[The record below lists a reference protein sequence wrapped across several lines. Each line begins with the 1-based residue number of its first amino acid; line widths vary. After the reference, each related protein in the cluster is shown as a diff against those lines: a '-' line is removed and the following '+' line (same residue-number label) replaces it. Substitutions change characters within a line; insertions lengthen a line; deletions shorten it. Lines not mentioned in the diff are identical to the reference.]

1 MYININ
7 IYRYRQCVCVTKQSE
22 RSKRLG
28 STVRV
33 GYSRLESDIVSR
45 IRLHNSY
52 PYTMNV
58 YVLDSVQIQNKHV
71 KSIDDISII
80 EIVIV

>member
-1 MYININ
+1 MYVYISIN
-7 IYRYRQCVCVTKQSE
+7 IYRYRQCVCVIKQSE

-28 STVRV
+28 STVRI

-45 IRLHNSY
+45 IRLQNIY

-58 YVLDSVQIQNKHV
+58 YVLDSVQIQNKNV
-71 KSIDDISII
+71 KSIDNISKI
-80 EIVIV
+80 

>member
-1 MYININ
+1 MYVYISIN
-7 IYRYRQCVCVTKQSE
+7 IYRYRQCVCVIKQSE

-28 STVRV
+28 STVRI

-45 IRLHNSY
+45 ICLQNIY

-58 YVLDSVQIQNKHV
+58 YVLDSVQIQNKNV
-71 KSIDDISII
+71 KSIDYISKI
-80 EIVIV
+80 